1 MNVRQMIPGE
11 PLLARD
17 ASYYR
22 APDAL
27 RTRLRAAAPSPA
39 PARRWLALQSNFMAW
54 GSFGAA
60 FATAGMLAWSG
71 VLVASAR
78 DPGQRLAAEIASAH
92 VRSLLM
98 PSHLN
103 DVVSTDQHSV
113 KPWFQGRLDYAP
125 HVVDLANAGFELTG
139 GRLDCIDGHTVAAV
153 TYRHRLH
160 VVNLFEWPA
169 GAADARPTLRARDG
183 YSMARWT
190 SGGMEYW
197 AISDAAGADLLQF
210 AELLSGR

>member
-1 MNVRQMIPGE
+1 MISGE
-11 PLLARD
+11 PQLARD
-17 ASYYR
+17 ASYYP

-27 RTRLRAAAPSPA
+27 RARLRAAAPRTA
-39 PARRWLALQSNFMAW
+39 PTRRWLGLEPRLGTW
-54 GSFGAA
+54 GTLGAA

-71 VLVASAR
+71 VLLA
-78 DPGQRLAAEIASAH
+78 PGRGPEDRLAAEIAGAH

-113 KPWFQGRLDYAP
+113 KPWFQGKLNYAP
-125 HVVDLANAGFELTG
+125 HVTDLANAGFELTG
-139 GRLDCIDGHTVAAV
+139 GRLDYIDGHTVAAV

-160 VVNLFEWPA
+160 VVNLFEWPT
-169 GAADARPTLRARDG
+169 GAADARPALRARDG
-183 YSMARWT
+183 YSRVRW
-190 SGGMEYW
+190 SYGGMEYW
-197 AISDAAGADLLQF
+197 GISDTAGADLLQF